1 MTNIEIS
8 DRTLFQAW
16 AEGDKAAGAKLF
28 SRHYRSV
35 ARFFANKLGPDSDD
49 LIQMTFLGCVEARE
63 RFRGE
68 ASFRTFLF
76 AIARNTLHKHLREKI
91 RDRVRF
97 DPEVSTLNDFSP
109 SALTLLDVR
118 AEQLLLL
125 AGLRRLPVD
134 WQLLLELHYWE
145 QLPIREMA
153 LVLDM
158 PTGTVKTH
166 MSRARSR
173 LELELAKLAESA
185 QLLDS
190 TINGLE
196 QWAQEL
202 QHQLR

>member
-1 MTNIEIS
+1 MTNVEIS

-16 AEGDKAAGAKLF
+16 AEGDKGAGAKLF

-49 LIQMTFLGCVEARE
+49 LIQITFLGCIEARE

-109 SALTLLDVR
+109 SALSLLDVR
-118 AEQLLLL
+118 AEQQLLL

-145 QLPIREMA
+145 RLTVREMA

-173 LELELAKLAESA
+173 LERELATLADSA

-190 TINGLE
+190 TLDGLE
-196 QWAQEL
+196 QWAREL